1 MSSYFG
7 ALNSTYK
14 LDTLFKKYLGYANT
28 NVGIRSEYGHDATPR
43 VLAKYVQTQTVPDV
57 APIVDTSGSLSSG
70 QVYWMK
76 STLSYIKK
84 YENVPLIAHSGKNST
99 YVCGINDTNGVS
111 LLKNI
116 IPGNYGK
123 GGYEIT
129 VTTYSNIIIGADSY
143 ILDRDA
149 GIISFYDY
157 NFVSAANPPK
167 ITFWRYEG
175 SYGFDNLASNFSIG
189 DVSEGAVGSLPVV
202 TFSDTVGGG
211 KAFNFTLPAPYSG
224 VDGIDGSDAK
234 QVILSGVEVTYTT
247 NPADVSGY
255 FVAGTETA
263 TEKPYTLHL
272 VVKAGADGQDGADGA
287 VGAPGSD
294 VVYAILNYT
303 YTFNP
308 APSITN
314 GVGTEYSIAVPKGLS
329 YSAGQDIV
337 ICSKETPESA
347 TPNKLYADVLSYTEN
362 VNDASLNFIVKDITS
377 TSSGGWT
384 VQKQYDI
391 NVNEIPT
398 AVGGWQSGNN
408 AQTQTFNLRDIGIG
422 VSSPEAALDVS
433 GAVKFR
439 DALTVASDISG
450 AGALRIAGA
459 ADLKSTLSVV
469 GDISGDGALRIGG
482 VVDLKSTLTVA
493 DDISGAGDLYV
504 GGNIYLGGTFKDSAG
519 NSIQLADGFNA
530 TYNDAYFNTNLTSKP
545 PAPVLKNTLQT
556 STEIGFSFTNPTQI
570 PFGDIW
576 VPYIKS
582 IIIEISGVSTILDL
596 CESFVPKTANEVSAF
611 VLTNVSSVAAGRY
624 AKTIGG
630 ISEQAYV
637 KYVASY
643 IDGSIIKIGY
653 SNNAGGTI
661 SYLTVPLATFLE
673 AYPPVAPGG
682 GTFTVPGGSLTAT
695 LTWTTPLA
703 TRLADG
709 ITGTTI
715 AGINVDGYTV
725 DISETGI
732 IAGTKRFGT
741 TATAY
746 NKAKNTQTLGAVT
759 TTTYTT
765 TPKTSYT
772 INVSAK
778 NNKNTSYGA
787 ILTYNGSNN
796 SYPTEPVDGPTNDL
810 TYTGENY
817 TTTTIR
823 AVGATSDVAG
833 SSPVYRVGGLYTH
846 SFTPSNTLNGI
857 KIHNGTTVGDTT
869 NRTVT
874 FTSTRAGTN
883 LFTEVMSVSGDFIN
897 DGSYVNTSLSK
908 VKIASLQKSDAYT
921 GDLSGYYQT
930 FSMKPVLD
938 LSNNAATFPA
948 SSGEY
953 AFGIGFGN
961 SADNTDKTYRFY
973 LEDFDTTVRP
983 SITCDTPVLT
993 INNKK
998 KVSGIEIADSSDT
1011 ITKVTFNNIDV
1022 SGIGKYFYNSSLI
1035 YEIKSDAPYYFPI
1048 TSQKNILPTG
1058 TTAPLSTFRYSSH
1071 VVNIQSNTLSGV
1083 TDNIIFKLDA
1093 LNINGNNVQTQPSFI
1108 VPIRFDKN
1116 TYTFNY
1122 SSSIISAVSTG
1133 SNTSVYRVEHR
1144 APSEGLLSSS
1154 PYYTTYDNTQLIV
1167 GNATA
1172 SYNSSIPM
1180 WDGLFRYENTAFYS
1194 GLESETGF
1202 RYITFAWDGPKSG
1215 SVAGKLKFILNNF
1228 ATESATNNLSYNST
1242 TSHVDSSTNNDD
1254 TYRVYYRFEHV
1265 NADGSV
1271 KQPDV
1276 NATDLNPNFSSYWL
1290 DATSAYLG
1298 SGPINVGKY
1307 ASQIGSTGF
1316 ANTSNNKSGALVLQD
1331 GETVNFAN
1339 SGGVVTH
1346 YVFAPSTTYSSS
1358 SYVRIYLTIGIKAN
1372 THRFGRVDCVYA

>member
-1 MSSYFG
+1 
-7 ALNSTYK
+7 L
-14 LDTLFKKYLGYANT
+14 
-28 NVGIRSEYGHDATPR
+28 R
-43 VLAKYVQTQTVPDV
+43 V
-57 APIVDTSGSLSSG
+57 
-70 QVYWMK
+70 
-76 STLSYIKK
+76 
-84 YENVPLIAHSGKNST
+84 
-99 YVCGINDTNGVS
+99 
-111 LLKNI
+111 
-116 IPGNYGK
+116 
-123 GGYEIT
+123 
-129 VTTYSNIIIGADSY
+129 
-143 ILDRDA
+143 
-149 GIISFYDY
+149 
-157 NFVSAANPPK
+157 
-167 ITFWRYEG
+167 
-175 SYGFDNLASNFSIG
+175 
-189 DVSEGAVGSLPVV
+189 
-202 TFSDTVGGG
+202 
-211 KAFNFTLPAPYSG
+211 
-224 VDGIDGSDAK
+224 
-234 QVILSGVEVTYTT
+234 
-247 NPADVSGY
+247 
-255 FVAGTETA
+255 
-263 TEKPYTLHL
+263 
-272 VVKAGADGQDGADGA
+272 
-287 VGAPGSD
+287 
-294 VVYAILNYT
+294 
-303 YTFNP
+303 
-308 APSITN
+308 
-314 GVGTEYSIAVPKGLS
+314 
-329 YSAGQDIV
+329 
-337 ICSKETPESA
+337 
-347 TPNKLYADVLSYTEN
+347 
-362 VNDASLNFIVKDITS
+362 
-377 TSSGGWT
+377 
-384 VQKQYDI
+384 
-391 NVNEIPT
+391 
-398 AVGGWQSGNN
+398 
-408 AQTQTFNLRDIGIG
+408 
-422 VSSPEAALDVS
+422 
-433 GAVKFR
+433 
-439 DALTVASDISG
+439 
-450 AGALRIAGA
+450 AGA
-459 ADLKSTLSVV
+459 ADLKSTLTVAS
-469 GDISGDGALRIGG
+469 DISGEGALRVAGA
-482 VVDLKSTLTVA
+482 VDLKSTLSVA

-530 TYNDAYFNTNLTSKP
+530 TYNDAYFNTNLTAKP
-545 PAPVLKNTLQT
+545 PAPVLKNMLQT
-556 STEIGFSFTNPTQI
+556 STEIGFSFTNPNQI
-570 PFGDIW
+570 PFGDMW
-576 VPYIKS
+576 VPHIKS
-582 IIIEISGVSTILDL
+582 ISIEISGVSTILDL
-596 CESFVPKTANEVSAF
+596 CETFVPKTANEVSAF

-624 AKTIGG
+624 SKTISG
-630 ISEQAYV
+630 ENVQAYV

-653 SNNAGGTI
+653 NNNAAGTI

-682 GTFTVPGGSLTAT
+682 GTMSVSDLIAT
-695 LTWTTPLA
+695 LTWTAPLA
-703 TRLADG
+703 TRLANG
-709 ITGTTI
+709 ITGTTV
-715 AGINVDGYTV
+715 AGINVDGYKV

-746 NKAKNTQTLGAVT
+746 NKAKITQTLGAVT
-759 TTTYTT
+759 STTFTS
-765 TPKTSYT
+765 TPKTNYT
-772 INVSAK
+772 ISVSAK
-778 NNKNTSYGA
+778 NNKNSSYGTV
-787 ILTYNGSNN
+787 LTYNGSNS
-796 SYPTEPVDGPTNDL
+796 SYPAEPIDGPSNEL

-817 TTTTIR
+817 TATTIR
-823 AVGATSDVAG
+823 PVGAASDVAG
-833 SSPVYRVGGLYTH
+833 SSPVYRVGSAYTH

-874 FTSTRAGTN
+874 FTGKRAGAN
-883 LFTEVMSVSGDFIN
+883 LFTEVMAVSGDFIN
-897 DGSYVNTSLSK
+897 DGSYLNTSLSK

-953 AFGIGFGN
+953 AFEIGFAI
-961 SADNTDKTYRFY
+961 STDNTDKTYRFY

-983 SITCDTPVLT
+983 SITCETPVLT

-998 KVSGIEIADSSDT
+998 KISGIEIADSSDT

-1022 SGIGKYFYNSSLI
+1022 SGIGKYFYNSSWI
-1035 YEIKSDAPYYFPI
+1035 YKITSDTPYYFPN
-1048 TSQKNILPTG
+1048 TSQQSILPTG

-1083 TDNIIFKLDA
+1083 TDNIIFTLDA
-1093 LNINGNNVQTQPSFI
+1093 FNINGNSAQTKPSFI

-1133 SNTSVYRVEHR
+1133 SNTSVYRIEHR
-1144 APSEGLLSSS
+1144 DPSEGLLTSS

-1167 GNATA
+1167 GNTTA
-1172 SYNSSIPM
+1172 STQALKDSYNRSIPM
-1180 WDGLFRYENTAFYS
+1180 WDGLFRYENTASYS
-1194 GLESETGF
+1194 TLESETGF

-1242 TSHVDSSTNNDD
+1242 TSHVDSSTNNND
-1254 TYRVYYRFEHV
+1254 TYLVYYRFEHV

-1316 ANTSNNKSGALVLQD
+1316 ANTSNNKSGALVVQD